1 MGAAQDLESLAN
13 VGTALVGKDGK
24 SKGSTTG
31 NTITKQSQ
39 RTEIDQEGIDKI
51 IADVLGGADGL
62 ASIFAGEQNAGIFNS
77 STSAQAAGDLATKL
91 AGEIAK
97 LTSNTVTDSEID
109 TEGTS
114 KSKEEEDGLLDGI
127 TKGLGLGGKG
137 GGIGDALKTFSTG
150 GLNKVFKF

>member
-1 MGAAQDLESLAN
+1 MAGAQDLESLVN
-13 VGTALVGKDGK
+13 VGTSLVGTD
-24 SKGSTTG
+24 SRTKGSTTG

-62 ASIFAGEQNAGIFNS
+62 ASIFAGEQSAGIYNS

-97 LTSNTVTDSEID
+97 ITASNVTDSEID

-114 KSKEEEDGLLDGI
+114 KSKNEEDGLMDGL
-127 TKGLGLGGKG
+127 TKGLGGSG
-137 GGIGDALKTFSTG
+137 GGIGDALKTWSTG

>member
-13 VGTALVGKDGK
+13 VGTALVGKDSK

-31 NTITKQSQ
+31 STITKQSQ

-97 LTSNTVTDSEID
+97 LTASNVTDSEID
-109 TEGTS
+109 TKGTS
-114 KSKEEEDGLLDGI
+114 KSKNEEEGLLDGI
-127 TKGLGLGGKG
+127 TKGLGG
-137 GGIGDALKTFSTG
+137 GGGVGDTLKTFSTG

>member
-13 VGTALVGKDGK
+13 VGKSLAGEDSS
-24 SKGSTTG
+24 SKGATTG

-62 ASIFAGEQNAGIFNS
+62 AAIFAGEQNAGIFNS

-97 LTSNTVTDSEID
+97 LTASNVTDSTID
-109 TEGTS
+109 TKGTS
-114 KSKEEEDGLLDGI
+114 ESDEEVEGLMDGL
-127 TKGLGLGGKG
+127 TKGLGG
-137 GGIGDALKTFSTG
+137 GGGVGDTLKTWSTG